1 MEKKSVLKKGENA
14 MKLRAKVLILIVA
27 ALITFIGFNTMVT
40 ASSVDKMIIVGHKAG
55 YHIIAN
61 FVSAGDAVGKVAPKV

>member
-1 MEKKSVLKKGENA
+1 
-14 MKLRAKVLILIVA
+14 MKLRVKLVILIVA

-40 ASSVDKMIIVGHKAG
+40 ASSVDKMIIIGHQAG

-61 FVSAGDAVGKVAPKV
+61 FVSARDAAAKTLPKG